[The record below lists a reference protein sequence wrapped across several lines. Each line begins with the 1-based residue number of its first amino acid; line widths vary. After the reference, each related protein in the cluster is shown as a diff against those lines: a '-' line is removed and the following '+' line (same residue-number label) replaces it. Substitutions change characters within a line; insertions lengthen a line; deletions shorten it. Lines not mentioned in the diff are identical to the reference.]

1 VWVCGCVG
9 VWVWCV
15 CVCESYLIH
24 CYENYSRSS
33 HLAVVYSDIYICNAH
48 PHTHIPLHIH
58 ALTHIPSHTH
68 HHTHT
73 THHHTHTHTHAHTH
87 IITCTNHHTPHITHT
102 RTHIITHKSSH
113 THTCTHTHTHTHT
126 HIHSASGHNRC
137 CIRFL
142 PSRVEMQSM
151 HYAVDLLDLNTIFPS
166 SQTNV
171 TNSKTSPS
179 IKRCLHE
186 VKNSK
191 LNNSQ
196 QNAITSMLDPACSQV
211 DG

>member
-1 VWVCGCVG
+1 MKIIADLPIWQ
-9 VWVWCV
+9 WCT
-15 CVCESYLIH
+15 L
-24 CYENYSRSS
+24 
-33 HLAVVYSDIYICNAH
+33 IYIYNAH
-48 PHTHIPLHIH
+48 PHTHHHCTYMPLH
-58 ALTHIPSHTH
+58 THPHTHTSSHTH
-68 HHTHT
+68 HTSSHT
-73 THHHTHTHTHAHTH
+73 HTH
-87 IITCTNHHTPHITHT
+87 IITHTNHHTQHTHA
-102 RTHIITHKSSH
+102 
-113 THTCTHTHTHTHT
+113 HTCTHTHTHTHT
-126 HIHSASGHNRC
+126 HSASGHNRC

-166 SQTNV
+166 SQMNV
-171 TNSKTSPS
+171 TNYKTSPS
-179 IKRCLHE
+179 INRCLHE